1 MGRVTSHIWN
11 GKSNM
16 FETTNQHEEETVVF
30 SRNLASRWLDI
41 IDSFASY
48 LGLSKDEAFS
58 TQDTMSQGKCGSR
71 VFFGRENS
79 DKIWKQRGMTGVL
92 RTECPPLWL
101 SCTYTWNYSRSE
113 KNHIPR
119 FCRFPKCG
127 KICHHRIKTSHLKQR
142 RKKVGIGCPTSAKR
156 SQRTNL
162 KSLKITP
169 RTH

>member
-1 MGRVTSHIWN
+1 
-11 GKSNM
+11 M

-30 SRNLASRWLDI
+30 SRNLASRLEI

-48 LGLSKDEAFS
+48 LGVQRWGIFYPRHHGKMWVASDFS
-58 TQDTMSQGKCGSR
+58 GGKTR
-71 VFFGRENS
+71 W

-119 FCRFPKCG
+119 FRRFPKCG
-127 KICHHRIKTSHLKQR
+127 KICHHRIKTSHLKQS

-156 SQRTNL
+156 SQRTKL
-162 KSLKITP
+162 LKITP